1 MRGCYKHMK
10 FFALFL
16 ISVLSSSAFA
26 KVVFDGCEPL
36 VCKQLLSQIENGIP
50 IYSGGMDTGRKLD
63 LDASDISKIIQSDG
77 NFQLCAGATTIY
89 KVNYSCTANK
99 PCRFISDGSKSK
111 SRTQFDVCL

>member
-1 MRGCYKHMK
+1 MK

-50 IYSGGMDTGRKLD
+50 IYSGGMDTDRKLD